1 MRTNSSQTNAPKAP
15 WSEADK
21 DVAAAMGRDA
31 FKLHN
36 NYASVSQVAVTVISL
51 WVGFYVVG
59 AVSSL
64 IPRPLPDTSA
74 KAGAAIPRAAESTP
88 TGPRAADG
96 TLTDALIK
104 YAIRDYGRAAELLRA
119 LASDGNAV
127 AQLKLGEMHAAGRG
141 VAHDEAAALQWFR
154 RAAEQGHVEAQYR
167 LGVALLEG
175 RGQDKDAALGL
186 RWLHRAAEGGVPHA
200 MNAIG
205 EFLLRSDQTA
215 NRTADAIVW
224 FKCAAG
230 MGNPTAFRNLA
241 VLYATGSDV
250 PQDLVEALKW
260 YELAAAASLGAER
273 ELASR
278 NVVAIRER
286 TTPANV
292 QEAKRLAQEW
302 KRDID
307 AACQDLLVQG

>member
-1 MRTNSSQTNAPKAP
+1 MP
-15 WSEADK
+15 
-21 DVAAAMGRDA
+21 
-31 FKLHN
+31 
-36 NYASVSQVAVTVISL
+36 
-51 WVGFYVVG
+51 
-59 AVSSL
+59 
-64 IPRPLPDTSA
+64 
-74 KAGAAIPRAAESTP
+74 
-88 TGPRAADG
+88 
-96 TLTDALIK
+96 
-104 YAIRDYGRAAELLRA
+104 
-119 LASDGNAV
+119 
-127 AQLKLGEMHAAGRG
+127 RG
-141 VAHDEAAALQWFR
+141 VAWPMTRPRLSNGSAVPQNRATSKPNTGSALPFS
-154 RAAEQGHVEAQYR
+154 
-167 LGVALLEG
+167 
-175 RGQDKDAALGL
+175 RGEDRDKDAALGL

-215 NRTADAIVW
+215 NRTADAVVW

-273 ELASR
+273 DLANR